1 MEPHLSFLLLEFY
14 VGIEGVGKLLAA
26 VLRRGVQIA
35 VILKGRPFRLGTGIS
50 VGVFVVRTDCCL
62 DILDAGRVVIHT
74 QLSGRRESLVQG

>member
-35 VILKGRPFRLGTGIS
+35 VILEGCPLGLRAGIR
-50 VGVFVVRTDCCL
+50 VRVFVVRTNCCL

-74 QLSGRRESLVQG
+74 QLSGS